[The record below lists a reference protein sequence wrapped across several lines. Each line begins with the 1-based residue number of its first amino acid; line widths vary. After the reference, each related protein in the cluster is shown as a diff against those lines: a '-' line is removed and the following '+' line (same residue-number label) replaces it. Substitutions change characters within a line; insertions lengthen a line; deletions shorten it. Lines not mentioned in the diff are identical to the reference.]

1 MLLFLDYLLGAY
13 LPWLFEGCL
22 WCVSLHVVLC
32 LTTCLWHMSAHG
44 CGFVFNH
51 RLWRVSAHGCGFVF
65 NHCLW
70 HVSAHG
76 CGFVFNHC
84 SSSVDL
90 DSLSCLL
97 GIFIPVLQGVAQ
109 SSEEHHIGERVLVT
123 AWMLPLWP
131 SIYTFSMS
139 SELLCSKNLRTSLI
153 RES

>member
-1 MLLFLDYLLGAY
+1 
-13 LPWLFEGCL
+13 
-22 WCVSLHVVLC
+22 
-32 LTTCLWHMSAHG
+32 MSAHG

-97 GIFIPVLQGVAQ
+97 DIFIPVLQGVAQ

-123 AWMLPLWP
+123 AWMLPL
-131 SIYTFSMS
+131 
-139 SELLCSKNLRTSLI
+139 
-153 RES
+153 